1 MTDAVAAHAPG
12 ASSGLP
18 RFLRGIGVRQVRIA
32 CGLVLFSYLVS
43 HFANHALG
51 NVSYAA
57 MEAWLRYHLAWWR
70 SPLGTATLYI
80 AAIVHFSLGLWA
92 LYQRRHFRYL
102 TAEIAQLLLG
112 LSIPL
117 WLDIHLVGVRLPA
130 TLFDQSR
137 YYAQAFAAYWIARPY
152 VEYVQF
158 GLLTVAWT
166 HACIG
171 LHFWLRLKRA
181 YVAAAPFLRAAAIL
195 LPVLALLG
203 LIQGGREVVKLAAD
217 PQWRAENLRPPLI
230 PTPDQRAV
238 LDGIIFYFPFG
249 YCALL
254 AAVLAARGV
263 RALRESRHGVITLSY
278 PDRKVQVP
286 RGLSVLEA
294 SLRHRIPH
302 ASVCGG
308 RARCSTCRIRV
319 AGDPDELPPP
329 SRREAFVLDRVG
341 VGKDAAIRLACQLR
355 PTADLALVP
364 LMPPNIDAASV
375 RARVRP
381 HVGEERYVVSVFVD
395 MRGSTK
401 LAEEQ
406 LPFDTVFLVNQFLRA
421 VAMAVLEAGGQP
433 NQFLGDGLLALFGLD
448 ADPATACRR
457 AVLAAAGIA
466 ANVAELN
473 RHQAEHARKPVR
485 FGIGIHGGEVI
496 IGDVGFRNHVVFTAM
511 GDPVNVAARLQD
523 MTKTLD
529 CAVVMSEE
537 VRERAGIAADAL
549 AGTTISIRG
558 RDEPML
564 IRTVAD
570 PTVLPG
576 LLGAQRAAA
585 DAMSPDPS
593 SATPTSGSG

>member
-1 MTDAVAAHAPG
+1 MTDAVAGRAPG
-12 ASSGLP
+12 ASAGVVRL
-18 RFLRGIGVRQVRIA
+18 LRGIGVRQVRIA

-57 MEAWLRYHLAWWR
+57 MEWWLRYHMAWWR
-70 SPLGTATLYI
+70 SPLGAAVLYA

-117 WLDIHLVGVRLPA
+117 WLDIHFVGVRLPG
-130 TLFDQSR
+130 TLFDQYR
-137 YYAQAFAAYWIARPY
+137 YYAQVFAAYWIARPY
-152 VEYVQF
+152 MEYVQF

-171 LHFWLRLKRA
+171 LHFWLRLKRG
-181 YVAAAPFLRAAAIL
+181 YVAAAPFLRAGAVL
-195 LPVLALLG
+195 LPVVAVLG

-217 PQWRAENLRPPLI
+217 PQWRAQNLQPPLF
-230 PTPDQRAV
+230 PTPPQRVV
-238 LDGIIFYFPFG
+238 LDGIVFYFPLG
-249 YCALL
+249 YFALL
-254 AAVLAARGV
+254 AAVLAARGM
-263 RALRESRHGVITLSY
+263 RSLRERRHGVITLSY

-319 AGDPDELPPP
+319 IGDIDALPPP
-329 SRREAFVLDRVG
+329 SRREAFVLNRVG
-341 VGKDAAIRLACQLR
+341 VGADPAIRLACQLR
-355 PTADLALVP
+355 PESDLALVP
-364 LMPPNIDAASV
+364 LMPPSVGTASV
-375 RARVRP
+375 RERTRP
-381 HVGEERYVVSVFVD
+381 RIGEERYVVSMFVD

-401 LAEEQ
+401 LAEAQ

-421 VAMAVLEAGGQP
+421 VSTAVLASGGRP

-448 ADPATACRR
+448 ADAATACRQ
-457 AVLAAAGIA
+457 AVLASAGIA
-466 ANVAELN
+466 ANLAELN
-473 RHQAEHARKPVR
+473 RHLLEHARKPVR

-496 IGDVGFRNHVVFTAM
+496 IGDVGFRDHMVFTAM
-511 GDPVNVAARLQD
+511 GDAVNVASRLQD
-523 MTKTLD
+523 MTKSLG
-529 CAVVMSEE
+529 CAVVMSDE
-537 VRERAGIAADAL
+537 VREKAGIAAGAL
-549 AGTTISIRG
+549 AGAEIEIRG
-558 RDEPML
+558 RDEPMRV
-564 IRTVAD
+564 RTVAD
-570 PTVLPG
+570 PTALPG
-576 LLGAQRAAA
+576 MLGIEPAAR
-585 DAMSPDPS
+585 
-593 SATPTSGSG
+593 

>member
-1 MTDAVAAHAPG
+1 MTDAVAGRAPD
-12 ASSGLP
+12 ASAGLV
-18 RFLRGIGVRQVRIA
+18 RLLRGIGVRQVRIA
-32 CGLVLFSYLVS
+32 CGLVLFSYLVA

-57 MEAWLRYHLAWWR
+57 MEFWLRYHMAWWR
-70 SPLGTATLYI
+70 STLGAAVLYT

-92 LYQRRHFRYL
+92 LYRRRHFRYL

-117 WLDIHLVGVRLPA
+117 WLDIHLVGVRLPG
-130 TLFDQSR
+130 TLFDQNR
-137 YYAQAFAAYWIARPY
+137 YYAQVFAAYWISRPY
-152 VEYVQF
+152 MEYVQF

-171 LHFWLRLKRA
+171 LHFWLRLKRG
-181 YVAAAPFLRAAAIL
+181 YVAAAPFLRAGAIL
-195 LPVLALLG
+195 LPVVAMLG

-217 PQWRAENLRPPLI
+217 PQWRAQNLAPPLL
-230 PTPDQRAV
+230 PTPPQRAV

-263 RALRESRHGVITLSY
+263 RSLRERRHGVITLSY

-294 SLRHRIPH
+294 SLRHRVPH

-319 AGDPDELPPP
+319 IGDIDALPPP
-329 SRREAFVLDRVG
+329 SRREAFVLNRVG
-341 VGKDAAIRLACQLR
+341 VGADPAIRLACQLR
-355 PTADLALVP
+355 PESDLALVP
-364 LMPPNIDAASV
+364 LMPPSVGAASV
-375 RARVRP
+375 RERTRP
-381 HVGEERYVVSVFVD
+381 RIGEERYVVSMFVD
-395 MRGSTK
+395 MRGSTR

-421 VAMAVLEAGGQP
+421 VSTAVLESGGRP

-448 ADPATACRR
+448 ADPAAACRQ
-457 AVLAAAGIA
+457 AVLAAARIA

-473 RHQAEHARKPVR
+473 RHLVEHARKPVQ

-496 IGDVGFRNHVVFTAM
+496 IGDVGFRDHMVFTAM
-511 GDPVNVAARLQD
+511 GDAVNVASRLQD
-523 MTKTLD
+523 MSKSLS
-529 CAVVMSEE
+529 CAVVMSDE
-537 VRERAGIAADAL
+537 VREKAGIAADAL
-549 AGTTISIRG
+549 AGTRVEIRG
-558 RDEPML
+558 RDEPMPA
-564 IRTVAD
+564 RTVAD
-570 PTVLPG
+570 PAVLPK
-576 LLGAQRAAA
+576 LLGIRPAA
-585 DAMSPDPS
+585 
-593 SATPTSGSG
+593 GGIG